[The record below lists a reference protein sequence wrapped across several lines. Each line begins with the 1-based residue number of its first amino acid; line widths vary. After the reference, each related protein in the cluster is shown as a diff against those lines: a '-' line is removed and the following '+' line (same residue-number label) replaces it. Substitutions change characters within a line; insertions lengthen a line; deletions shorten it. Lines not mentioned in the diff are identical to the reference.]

1 MNGSPAILVVDDE
14 QGIRESLKRMLER
27 EGYRVHLAED
37 GRVAKVEPLSNTIR
51 VDPKLVM
58 RCVVRELARWRFT
71 PPRGVAPRFTMDFV
85 FSDKC

>member
-1 MNGSPAILVVDDE
+1 MGCYGLVY
-14 QGIRESLKRMLER
+14 KRGCAVLRRGRIEVT
-27 EGYRVHLAED
+27 VHLAED